1 MGRRAGR
8 KPKYRSESHGGPVQ
22 DYGPAE
28 LWSKAVV
35 VCGYGAEAVR
45 HEISGYVLRNRAVAE
60 GGVVTTT
67 GTFNEL
73 QCPLDVLR
81 KDGLLGADEEQVKL
95 RFEAGEALHEL
106 FVNSAISSK
115 TTATWNSAGGG
126 GIREQDDH
134 QAEDEMRYH
143 RAIRSLGFHRALI
156 MAVCVQ
162 HIAPP
167 RRRAAID
174 ALNAGLDLLSVHF
187 AKPRTTSCKHEKRI
201 A

>member
-1 MGRRAGR
+1 MGRKGGR
-8 KPKYRSESHGGPVQ
+8 KPKYRSESHGMVVQ

-28 LWSKAVV
+28 IWNKSVV
-35 VCGYGAEAVR
+35 VRGYGAEAVR
-45 HEISGYVLRNRAVAE
+45 HEMAGYVLRNRAVSE
-60 GGVVTTT
+60 GGVVTST
-67 GTFNEL
+67 GTFNRL

-81 KDGLLGADEEQVKL
+81 EHGHLGDEEQTKR
-95 RFEAGEALHEL
+95 RFEAGEALFEL
-106 FVNSAISSK
+106 FNNAGIQGK

-143 RAIRSLGFHRALI
+143 RAIRLLGEHKALV

-162 HIAPP
+162 HIAPA
-167 RRRAAID
+167 RRKSVIA
-174 ALNAGLDLLSVHF
+174 ALNDGLDKLSDHF
-187 AKPRTTSCKHEKRI
+187 DRPKTTSCKHEKRV

>member
-1 MGRRAGR
+1 MGRKAGR
-8 KPKYRSESHGGPVQ
+8 KPKYRSENHGVVAQ

-28 LWSKAVV
+28 IWSKSVV
-35 VCGYGAEAVR
+35 VRGLGAEAVR
-45 HEISGYVLRNRAVAE
+45 HEISGYVLRNRVAAE
-60 GGVVTTT
+60 GGIVTGT
-67 GTFNEL
+67 GTFNRL

-81 KDGLLGADEEQVKL
+81 EDGLLGTDDEASKR
-95 RFEAGEALHEL
+95 RFEAGEALFEL
-106 FVNSAISSK
+106 FCNAGIMGK

-126 GIREQDDH
+126 GIREQDDY

-143 RAIRSLGFHRALI
+143 RAVRMLGAYGPVI
-156 MAVCVQ
+156 TAVCVQ

-167 RRRAAID
+167 RRARAIEAV
-174 ALNAGLDLLSVHF
+174 NTGLDLLSSHF